1 MFENLNLSKWV
12 KEDLEDI
19 EREHPGIFTRNTPE
33 ELKEIAKN
41 LYWDAQ
47 SYIETAGVIE
57 NQADAIRAYLKA
69 IQKRGN

>member
-1 MFENLNLSKWV
+1 MFENLNLSKWI

-33 ELKEIAKN
+33 ELERIAKN

-47 SYIETAGVIE
+47 SYIETANTIE
-57 NQADAIRAYLKA
+57 SQANAITAYLKA
-69 IQKRGN
+69 IQERN